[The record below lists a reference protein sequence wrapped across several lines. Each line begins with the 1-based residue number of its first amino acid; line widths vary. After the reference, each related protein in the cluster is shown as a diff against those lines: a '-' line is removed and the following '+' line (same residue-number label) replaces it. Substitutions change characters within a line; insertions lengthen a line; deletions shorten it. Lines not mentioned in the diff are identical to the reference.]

1 MTKTEQIQDALNLK
15 VDDVWG
21 DKTDLAVAT
30 ERAASRARH
39 GLAKPAASAE
49 TADATTLERNPP
61 RWPKEADA
69 PEFYGHSDGSAKWE
83 AENLVTFDAPY
94 TLYMDGT
101 PVNRIRCHKKV
112 ADSLKRILSKI
123 QALYDSQEKRRAAG
137 VDQYDG
143 CHNYRSV
150 RGATHLSMHAYGA
163 AIDLDSAHNP
173 LGATHGTMPAEVVAI
188 FKAEGWR
195 WGGDYSGRKDWMH
208 FEACT

>member
-21 DKTDLAVAT
+21 GKTDAAVAA

-39 GLAKPAASAE
+39 GMGEATASAE
-49 TADATTLERNPP
+49 TADATTLEPSGH

-83 AENLVTFDAPY
+83 AENLVVFDAPY

-101 PVNRIRCHKKV
+101 PVKKIRCHKKV
-112 ADSLKRILSKI
+112 ADSLKRLLSKI

-143 CHNYRSV
+143 CYNYRPV
-150 RGATHLSMHAYGA
+150 RGSSRLSMHAYGA

-173 LGATHGTMPAEVVAI
+173 LGATHGRMPADVVAL

-195 WGGDYSGRKDWMH
+195 WGGDYEGRKDFMH